1 MKVNMPRGD
10 WEIVMMILTDAR
22 DSERFAYFD
31 HIIDAIDLE
40 FERQEG

>member
-22 DSERFAYFD
+22 DSERFAYID
-31 HIIDAIDLE
+31 NIIDTIDLE